1 MIEILVALI
10 IIGVIALTTSQHI
23 LTGFNRH
30 KARSKTYSYSASLI
44 QAAHFARNQAITKQT
59 YTTLTPSSEN
69 RWDKGWVVYINPELD
84 FPELINPEVIL
95 LKHSIIESDLVTSIN
110 SQTGNQFEDVNAKS
124 FANNERIKHITF
136 NPAGGAQMKNGGLIA
151 NRLAFQHT
159 QFEDIQQQIIMG
171 TGGRLRLCSPS
182 EENLQCRR

>member
-1 MIEILVALI
+1 MIEILVSLV
-10 IIGVIALTTSQHI
+10 IIGVITLTTSQQI
-23 LTGFNRH
+23 LTGFNRL
-30 KARSKTYSYSASLI
+30 KARSNINSYSASFI
-44 QAAHFARNQAITKQT
+44 QSAHITRNQAITKQT
-59 YTTLTPSSEN
+59 FITLTPSSEN
-69 RWDKGWVVYINPELD
+69 RWDKGWVAYINPELV

-95 LKHSIIESDLVTSIN
+95 LKHSIIESDLVRSIN

-171 TGGRLRLCSPS
+171 AGGRLRLCSPS